1 MRRFRFSIAT
11 LLLIVLFVA
20 VAVAAL
26 RGATDLWDSGTF
38 GLTLLALLTAVLLGV
53 HRTGDRR
60 AFWVGF
66 ALFAWAYLVASTVPS
81 IETRLPTTRGLTY
94 LDSLI
99 RPRPWVFTSIKA
111 NSPNGGVGS
120 RAAVRAVAFSPD
132 GRFLASPSQG
142 GTVRLWDVT
151 TGRPLAG
158 PIGTTEGF
166 VRIGHSLTA
175 LVLACLGGLLS
186 RSLYGG
192 GRGRPEGTD
201 LKALTSTSPTE
212 GA

>member
-66 ALFAWAYLVASTVPS
+66 ALFGWAYLVASTVPS

-94 LDSLI
+94 LDSKVPG
-99 RPRPWVFTSIKA
+99 RSTS
-111 NSPNGGVGS
+111 VGAGLLWLARTRS
-120 RAAVRAVAFSPD
+120 NTVKAVAFTPE
-132 GRFLASPSQG
+132 GNTLASSSQG
-142 GTVRLWDVT
+142 VVRLWDVR
-151 TGRPLAG
+151 TGALLAG
-158 PIGTTEGF
+158 PNGTSENF
-166 VRIGHSLTA
+166 IRIGHTLLA
-175 LVLACLGGLLS
+175 LVMAALGGLLS
-186 RSLYGG
+186 RSLYAEPRQAQG
-192 GRGRPEGTD
+192 
-201 LKALTSTSPTE
+201 PTE
-212 GA
+212 QLPQSATAPEV